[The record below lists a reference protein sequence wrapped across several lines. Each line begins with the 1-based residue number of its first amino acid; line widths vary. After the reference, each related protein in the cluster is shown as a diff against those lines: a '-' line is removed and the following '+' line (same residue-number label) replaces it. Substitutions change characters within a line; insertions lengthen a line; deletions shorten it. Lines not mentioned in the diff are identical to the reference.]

1 MFTQEEKQI
10 ETYNDFVHTLHWRP
24 VTLPDGTFVDEYKI
38 NSDLIADEYFLITEN
53 RLYLHQE
60 HGTDS
65 IGGRV
70 TNISNTYFDPATKKW
85 LIYDITNE
93 KQTKW
98 HYTYSEAITEAF
110 QTSNSD

>member
-1 MFTQEEKQI
+1 MITQVKKQI
-10 ETYNDFVHTLHWRP
+10 ESYEDFVRALHWRP
-24 VTLPDGTFVDEYKI
+24 VTLPDGRFIDGFKI
-38 NSDLIADEYFLITEN
+38 NSDLIVDEYFLINEN

-70 TNISNTYFDPATKKW
+70 TNISNTYFNPKTKEW
-85 LIYDITNE
+85 MIYDITNE
-93 KQTKW
+93 SQTKW
-98 HYTYSEAITEAF
+98 HPSFSEAITEAF

>member
-1 MFTQEEKQI
+1 MVTTQATTNKSFV
-10 ETYNDFVHTLHWRP
+10 DFVRELHWRP
-24 VTLPDGTFVDEYKI
+24 VTLPDGTCIDGFKI
-38 NSDLIADEYFLITEN
+38 NSDLIQDEFFRITKN
-53 RLYLHQE
+53 GLYLHQE

-70 TNISNTYFDPATKKW
+70 TNISNTYFDPTTKKW

-93 KQTKW
+93 RQTKW
-98 HYTYSEAITEAF
+98 HLSFSDAIIEAF